1 MRGFGT
7 PLQSEMKQGVCKKE
21 SRPRKLDNVWN
32 FGEKNEKTGYTTA
45 GTARVHIIVAT
56 AFHGENDSKKLVV
69 DHIDTNRC
77 NNRAENLR

>member
-1 MRGFGT
+1 
-7 PLQSEMKQGVCKKE
+7 MKQGVCKKE
-21 SRPRKLDNVWN
+21 SRPRKLDNVWT
-32 FGEKNEKTGYTTA
+32 FGEKNERTGYMTV